1 MRSHPEGKGMKKE
14 AYTIL
19 LFNYYRDA
27 ELRGADLVFRLINK
41 AENQNIQEKLARHLA
56 DATNHA
62 WLWTERI
69 CALGGQPMRIDTGYH
84 RQLRRK
90 AGLPANLLEL
100 LALTCV
106 VEERARKRY
115 EEHTTRSDV
124 APETL
129 DILNEM
135 RVDEEAHLA
144 WISEKLSEL
153 GAKEGQGKV
162 TEVLQRYRA
171 VEATVFADMQHEEQ
185 RALAEVMQ
193 DKTQQV

>member
-1 MRSHPEGKGMKKE
+1 MEKK

-27 ELRGADLVFRLINK
+27 ELRGADLVFRVINR

-56 DATNHA
+56 NAANHA

-69 CALGGQPMRIDTGYH
+69 CALGGQPIRIDNGYH

-90 AGLPANLLEL
+90 AGLPTNLLEL

-115 EEHTTRSDV
+115 EEHAARPDV

-129 DILNEM
+129 AILNEM
-135 RVDEEAHLA
+135 RADEKSQLA
-144 WISEKLSEL
+144 WITEKLTEL
-153 GAKEGQGKV
+153 GAKEGQEKV
-162 TEVLQRYRA
+162 TAALRRYRA
-171 VEATVFADMQHEEQ
+171 IEATVFADMQKEEQ
-185 RALAEVMQ
+185 QALAAVVQ
-193 DKTQQV
+193 DERVKAQQV

>member
-1 MRSHPEGKGMKKE
+1 MDKK

-27 ELRGADLVFRLINK
+27 ELRGADLILRLINK
-41 AENQNIQEKLARHLA
+41 AENQSIQEKLARYLA

-69 CALGGQPMRIDTGYH
+69 CALGGQPTRIDNGYH

-115 EEHTTRSDV
+115 EEHATRSDV

-135 RVDEEAHLA
+135 RADEEAHLA
-144 WISEKLSEL
+144 WITEKLTEL

-162 TEVLQRYRA
+162 TAVLQRYRA

>member
-1 MRSHPEGKGMKKE
+1 MEKN
-14 AYTIL
+14 AYKIL

-27 ELRGADLVFRLINK
+27 ELRGADLILRLINL

-69 CALGGQPMRIDTGYH
+69 LALGGEPMRIDNGYH

-90 AGLPANLLEL
+90 AGLPANFLDL

-106 VEERARKRY
+106 VAERAHKRY
-115 EEHTTRSDV
+115 TEHAARPDV

-129 DILNEM
+129 KILHEM
-135 RVDEEAHLA
+135 QADEKAHLT
-144 WISEKLSEL
+144 WITEKIAEL
-153 GAKEGQGKV
+153 EAKEGKEKV
-162 TEVLQRYRA
+162 DAALRHYREI
-171 VEATVFADMQHEEQ
+171 EAAVFADMQQEEQ
-185 RALAEVMQ
+185 RALA
-193 DKTQQV
+193 QVGPDETS

>member
-1 MRSHPEGKGMKKE
+1 MEKK

-27 ELRGADLVFRLINK
+27 ELRGADLTLRLINK

-69 CALGGQPMRIDTGYH
+69 CALGGQPTRINNGYH

-90 AGLPANLLEL
+90 VGLPTNLLEL
-100 LALTCV
+100 LALMCV

-115 EEHTTRSDV
+115 KEHAARSDV

-129 DILNEM
+129 EILNEI
-135 RVDEEAHLA
+135 RADEEAHLA
-144 WISEKLSEL
+144 WITEKLTEL
-153 GAKEGQGKV
+153 GAKESQEKMPAA
-162 TEVLQRYRA
+162 LQRYRA
-171 VEATVFADMQHEEQ
+171 IEATVFADMQQEEQ
-185 RALAEVMQ
+185 RALAEVVQ
-193 DKTQQV
+193 GTTAS

>member
-1 MRSHPEGKGMKKE
+1 MGKK

-27 ELRGADLVFRLINK
+27 ELRGADLILRLINK

-56 DATNHA
+56 DTTNHA

-69 CALGGQPMRIDTGYH
+69 RALGGQPTRIDNGYH

-90 AGLPANLLEL
+90 AGLPANFLEL

-115 EEHTTRSDV
+115 EEHAARSDV
-124 APETL
+124 APKTL
-129 DILNEM
+129 EILNEM
-135 RVDEEAHLA
+135 RADEETHLA
-144 WISEKLSEL
+144 WMTEKLTEL
-153 GAKEGQGKV
+153 GAKEGQEKV
-162 TEVLQRYRA
+162 TAMLQRYRA

-185 RALAEVMQ
+185 RALAEVMR

>member
-1 MRSHPEGKGMKKE
+1 MEKK

-27 ELRGADLVFRLINK
+27 ELRGADLTLRLINK

-69 CALGGQPMRIDTGYH
+69 CALGGQPTRIDNGYH

-115 EEHTTRSDV
+115 EEHASRSDV

-129 DILNEM
+129 EILNEM
-135 RVDEEAHLA
+135 RADEEAHLA
-144 WISEKLSEL
+144 WITEKLTEL
-153 GAKEGQGKV
+153 GAKEGQEKV
-162 TEVLQRYRA
+162 TAELQRYRA
-171 VEATVFADMQHEEQ
+171 IEATVFADTQHEEQ
-185 RALAEVMQ
+185 RALAEVVQGGQDKQ

>member
-1 MRSHPEGKGMKKE
+1 MGKVQGKF
-14 AYTIL
+14 L
-19 LFNYYRDA
+19 
-27 ELRGADLVFRLINK
+27 GADNYEVGPAAVVGGEPSAPR
-41 AENQNIQEKLARHLA
+41 KLTNHFFGGPDYSIIHPGIFPHNA
-56 DATNHA
+56 DAQELAT
-62 WLWTERI
+62 
-69 CALGGQPMRIDTGYH
+69 LGGQPIRIDSGYH

-144 WISEKLSEL
+144 WITEKLTEL

-162 TEVLQRYRA
+162 TAVLQRYRA